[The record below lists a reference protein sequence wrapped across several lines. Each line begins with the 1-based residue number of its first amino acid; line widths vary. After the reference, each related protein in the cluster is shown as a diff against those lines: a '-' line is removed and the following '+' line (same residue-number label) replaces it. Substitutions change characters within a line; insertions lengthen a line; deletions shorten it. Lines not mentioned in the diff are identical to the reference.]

1 MPSIGGA
8 GESFTV
14 VETVKNNGTG
24 PAVASTAAFYLSVNA
39 VLDASDVLLGT
50 RAVPPL
56 AAAGTHQAT
65 TALQVPAGTATGA
78 YNVLVKVDAN
88 NDVVEV
94 YETNNVVFRA
104 LRVGPDLTVTACVV
118 PNPVAAGATVTASDT
133 VKNIGG
139 GAALQSVARF
149 YLSTNITLDAA
160 DVLLGSRTVAGLA
173 AGASDAGQAV
183 LTIPSQ
189 TAAGTYYVIAV
200 ADADNAVGE
209 TVEGNNTRLIAI
221 RTTAA
226 PIVID
231 GPGGD
236 GAK

>member
-1 MPSIGGA
+1 M
-8 GESFTV
+8 
-14 VETVKNNGTG
+14 
-24 PAVASTAAFYLSVNA
+24 
-39 VLDASDVLLGT
+39 
-50 RAVPPL
+50 
-56 AAAGTHQAT
+56 
-65 TALQVPAGTATGA
+65 
-78 YNVLVKVDAN
+78 KVDAN

-104 LRVGPDLTVTACVV
+104 LRVGPDLTVTAGVV
-118 PNPVAAGATVTASDT
+118 PTPVAAGATVTASDT

-149 YLSTNITLDAA
+149 YLSTNFTLDAA
-160 DVLLGSRTVAGLA
+160 DVLLGSRTVAALA

-209 TVEGNNTRLIAI
+209 TVEGNNIRLICDQDNRRARRHRSSRGRRSEVVDCAGVRARSFKTRESPASTPA
-221 RTTAA
+221 RTKRAPGTPAA
-226 PIVID
+226 AGCHVRF
-231 GPGGD
+231 
-236 GAK
+236 